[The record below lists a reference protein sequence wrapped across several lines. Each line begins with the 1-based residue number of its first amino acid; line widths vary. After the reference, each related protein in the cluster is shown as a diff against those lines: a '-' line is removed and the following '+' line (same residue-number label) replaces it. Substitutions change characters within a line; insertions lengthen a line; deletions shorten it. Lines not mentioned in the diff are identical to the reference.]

1 MEDPAMSK
9 GRREET
15 IVLETEACEVGRG
28 RLLTPPQNK
37 REYEKDWS
45 KQDQLGMRWWKKDHE
60 WRCWWESSHRW

>member
-28 RLLTPPQNK
+28 RQLTPPQNK
-37 REYEKDWS
+37 REYEKD
-45 KQDQLGMRWWKKDHE
+45 
-60 WRCWWESSHRW
+60 